1 MATPTGNMSTSVN
14 DPSVRESLLDIITN
28 ITPEIDPLYTGLAKD
43 TADQPY
49 HQWLTDTLAAVA
61 TNAQAEGADPDYA
74 IRTNP
79 VRKANYT
86 QIVRKDVL
94 VSESERSSN
103 TAGFRD
109 RFQYEVKKAMKEW
122 RRDTELALLR
132 GSLNSGNTSASSAR
146 SLAGIHTQVTTLA
159 TNASGVSMSETI
171 LNNYLQNAWNQGGEV
186 DLILVGG
193 NLKRRIDGFSANSTR
208 FMPAPDKKLV
218 NTISVYVSSF
228 GVHDLQ
234 LHRLVDL
241 STDVAST
248 STIYGIQK
256 DKWRVAHLRGRE
268 PQMVNIAKTGDAV
281 KGYIIGELT
290 LEGLAE
296 NSSFTADRHF

>member
-14 DPSVRESLLDIITN
+14 DPAVRESLLDIITN
-28 ITPEIDPLYTGLAKD
+28 ISPEIDPLYTGLAKQ

-49 HQWLTDTLAAVA
+49 HQWLTDTLNSVA

-74 IRTNP
+74 VRTNP
-79 VRKANYT
+79 SRKANYT
-86 QIVRKDVL
+86 QIIRRDVL
-94 VSESERSSN
+94 VSESERAAN

-122 RRDTELALLR
+122 RRDAELAILR

-146 SLAGIHTQVTTLA
+146 SMAGIKTQITTLA
-159 TNASGVSMSETI
+159 TNASGVSLSETI

-228 GVHDLQ
+228 GTHDLQ

-241 STDVAST
+241 STDVATT
-248 STIYGIQK
+248 STIYGLQR
-256 DKWRVAHLRGRE
+256 DKWQIAHLRGRE
-268 PQMVNIAKTGDAV
+268 PQMVNVAKTGDAA
-281 KGYIIGELT
+281 KGYVIGELT
-290 LEGLAE
+290 LVGLAE
-296 NSSFTADRHF
+296 NSSFAAERHF